1 MTNLSVVL
9 GLEVSQCTRKIE
21 NVFFSFF
28 CAFVFEPLRRSCYQ
42 LGLRITMTEFLNSH
56 ADHAGSPKFLLHGL
70 AEPFNSKVYKTGAA
84 WEFDSN
90 YT

>member
-1 MTNLSVVL
+1 MSTHFATKFTSHV
-9 GLEVSQCTRKIE
+9 
-21 NVFFSFF
+21 
-28 CAFVFEPLRRSCYQ
+28 CAFVFEPLRRSCQQ
-42 LGLRITMTEFLNSH
+42 LGLRITMSELLNSY

-90 YT
+90 

>member
-1 MTNLSVVL
+1 MGL
-9 GLEVSQCTRKIE
+9 GDEPMHEKDRKCIS
-21 NVFFSFF
+21 FFF
-28 CAFVFEPLRRSCYQ
+28 CAFVFEPLRKSCYQ
-42 LGLRITMTEFLNSH
+42 LGLRITMIFFFFYSY
-56 ADHAGSPKFLLHGL
+56 ADHVGSPKFLLHGL